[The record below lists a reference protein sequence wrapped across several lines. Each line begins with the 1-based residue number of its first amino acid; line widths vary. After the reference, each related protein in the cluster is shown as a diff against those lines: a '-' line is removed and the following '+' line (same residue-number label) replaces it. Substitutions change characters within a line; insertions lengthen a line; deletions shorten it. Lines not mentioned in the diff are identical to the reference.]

1 MYAKVYRALWDGTL
15 GSSWAGWSLFVFLLA
30 HADCEGFVDMHPSA
44 IARRSGMSEEA
55 VRGGLLI
62 LTSPDPQSRSAEH
75 EGRRLEMI
83 DSHRD
88 WGWRIVNYEHY
99 RTLVDADSVRAQ
111 ARERQARRRAR
122 LALEPNGAVPMS
134 QDVTLGHAPSRH
146 VDVEV
151 EVEAE
156 ESEDLLLIPSGAEQP
171 ASTGQSPASN
181 PAESEPSLPV
191 AGRSPRRGQQ
201 HPGPAEIGPYSLPT
215 LAGGLWSP
223 GEPQLA
229 RWRAAYPGTPLEP
242 AFAGMRA
249 WLGANRRRGKTARG
263 MPRFVQNWL
272 SGDARLGTS
281 RPRVTRRPDPGYLE
295 RNRSA
300 LNTEGANE

>member
-30 HADCEGFVDMHPSA
+30 HADREGFVDMHPSA

-55 VRGGLLI
+55 VRGGLSV
-62 LTSPDPQSRSAEH
+62 LTSPDPQSRSADH
-75 EGRRLEMI
+75 EGRRLELI

-99 RTLVDADSVRAQ
+99 RSLVDADTVRAQ

-122 LALEPNGAVPMS
+122 IAMEPEPAPS
-134 QDVTLGHAPSRH
+134 QSVTLGHAPSRH
-146 VDVEV
+146 AEV

-156 ESEDLLLIPSGAEQP
+156 EESMLAPSGVEHP
-171 ASTGQSPASN
+171 ASSGSGPGPASIS
-181 PAESEPSLPV
+181 AGSGPSPGV
-191 AGRSPRRGQQ
+191 GARSPIRGRQ
-201 HPGPAEIGPYSLPT
+201 HPRPAEIGPYSLPT
-215 LAGGLWSP
+215 LAGGVWIP

-229 RWRAAYPGTPLEP
+229 RWRAAYPGVPLEP

-272 SGDARLGTS
+272 SGDARLGGS